1 MKQPSAFVDRMLYI
15 LLVPAMFVS
24 LYLIFIWSPIE
35 KQMGASQK
43 IFYFHV
49 STAWVAFLA
58 FFVVGYYCVLT
69 LKRPTEDRF
78 IKAGI
83 SAEIGVVFT
92 TITLL
97 TGMIWGKSAWNTW
110 WTWEPRLVT
119 VLILL
124 FIYIAYLFVRKMEG
138 TWEKIAKLSA
148 VFGIIGCINVPI
160 VFMAIRWWN
169 TKLHPVVF
177 GEGKNQSGGG
187 VEPDML
193 VTLLFCIGTI
203 TLLYLFMMRK
213 GIEIEKMRLTVR
225 KAKSKVIEKLAS

>member
-58 FFVVGYYCVLT
+58 FFVVGYYCVLM

-225 KAKSKVIEKLAS
+225 KAKSRVIEKLAS

>member
-225 KAKSKVIEKLAS
+225 KAKSRVIEKLAS